1 MEDEQIHISKRR
13 HWKQWGM
20 VKEREAQLSFQAVR
34 EDWYRWKNNL
44 KKALKEKNEAKCFE
58 EKNRYFWFQNKLME
72 STEKNK
78 EIRT

>member
-1 MEDEQIHISKRR
+1 
-13 HWKQWGM
+13 M

-58 EKNRYFWFQNKLME
+58 EKNRYFRFQNKLME
-72 STEKNK
+72 STEKNR